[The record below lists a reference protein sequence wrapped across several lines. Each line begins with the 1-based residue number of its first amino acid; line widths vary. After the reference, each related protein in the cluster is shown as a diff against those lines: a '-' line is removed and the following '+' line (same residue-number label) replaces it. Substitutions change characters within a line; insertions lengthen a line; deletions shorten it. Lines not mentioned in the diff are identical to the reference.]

1 MLNPELTLRKLEILL
16 AFMEKQHI
24 GRAAESLGMSSVSVH
39 RALHSLEEVLRC
51 PLFSHDGRNLVPL
64 PAAQTLARY
73 AEELVM
79 VTKRA
84 VEATRE
90 TAGFSNGRIRL
101 GCLYSLTTDFVPK
114 LMLGLKQ
121 RRPDMQ
127 VDLAMD
133 SNQNLMAQ
141 FQDGRLDAVLLSL
154 EDDPSQIAGM
164 EVLPLFE
171 DPLYLVASAHSPA
184 ASHFPEQG
192 EADLKAF
199 RNEHFVSLNEGFATA
214 KGADAAFRVAG
225 FQPETVT
232 RVDDIFSLMNL
243 VQADLPSGYCVR
255 RAGGAVPEPP
265 AYCDAVPA

>member
-1 MLNPELTLRKLEILL
+1 
-16 AFMEKQHI
+16 
-24 GRAAESLGMSSVSVH
+24 
-39 RALHSLEEVLRC
+39 
-51 PLFSHDGRNLVPL
+51 
-64 PAAQTLARY
+64 
-73 AEELVM
+73 M

-184 ASHFPEQG
+184 ASHFP
-192 EADLKAF
+192 D
-199 RNEHFVSLNEGFATA
+199 
-214 KGADAAFRVAG
+214 
-225 FQPETVT
+225 
-232 RVDDIFSLMNL
+232 
-243 VQADLPSGYCVR
+243 SG
-255 RAGGAVPEPP
+255 G
-265 AYCDAVPA
+265 